1 MTESVV
7 AEILSVQQYSQLHTS
22 LHVARHERLIGEF
35 YKVKTPLDLRYVL
48 HKAQPG
54 VFQSSVSFS
63 GA

>member
-1 MTESVV
+1 MTESFV
-7 AEILSVQQYSQLHTS
+7 AETLSDQQHSKLHTS
-22 LHVARHERLIGEF
+22 LHVVRHERLIGEF

-48 HKAQPG
+48 HKAQPQ

>member
-1 MTESVV
+1 
-7 AEILSVQQYSQLHTS
+7 
-22 LHVARHERLIGEF
+22 LIGEF

-48 HKAQPG
+48 HKAQPE